1 MHQAIG
7 RRGEQEPQ
15 QDEGVGRCTLVVVYS
30 KLSKLQRHARCTVLQ
45 QFQLIS
51 ARGHF
56 LDTGHPCE
64 RAHGGQRAGNHGPL
78 VDTGKNE
85 DRAQVAQAI
94 RLVLHTLRRKNMNL
108 TSKAPKNNLQLRADI
123 LQVIEYC
130 KRFPNTL
137 VRLLG
142 NRCLLLGIC
151 RLL

>member
-1 MHQAIG
+1 M
-7 RRGEQEPQ
+7 
-15 QDEGVGRCTLVVVYS
+15 
-30 KLSKLQRHARCTVLQ
+30 LQ

-123 LQVIEYC
+123 TAGDRVLQAISQHTGSAARQLDACCLGYVGCCDVEASTKLSPWKYNTAISEYFVGDGGDIED
-130 KRFPNTL
+130 
-137 VRLLG
+137 
-142 NRCLLLGIC
+142 
-151 RLL
+151 